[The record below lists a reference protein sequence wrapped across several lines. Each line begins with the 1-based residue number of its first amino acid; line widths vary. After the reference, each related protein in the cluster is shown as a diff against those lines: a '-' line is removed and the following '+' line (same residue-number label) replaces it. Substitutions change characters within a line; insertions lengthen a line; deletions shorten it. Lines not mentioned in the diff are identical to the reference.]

1 VALFLVIVWM
11 GPMACRPE
19 GISTHAVCLI
29 CSLLYRRTA
38 PIDFNPEAVGK
49 GDQASA
55 LVISLSN
62 AVTSWG
68 AGLAQAQEQSP
79 RLDTD
84 QLQLA
89 LEEIEQAVA
98 KAEAEIEKRAATRM
112 RAAKPRSGERQS
124 LPRALVSADQR
135 RRRPVPVI
143 TSMRRMSA
151 ALGSSVWS
159 SI

>member
-11 GPMACRPE
+11 GLP
-19 GISTHAVCLI
+19 
-29 CSLLYRRTA
+29 RTYGLSA
-38 PIDFNPEAVGK
+38 GGDFDARG
-49 GDQASA
+49 
-55 LVISLSN
+55 LSN
-62 AVTSWG
+62 LLS
-68 AGLAQAQEQSP
+68 
-79 RLDTD
+79 
-84 QLQLA
+84 
-89 LEEIEQAVA
+89 
-98 KAEAEIEKRAATRM
+98 TRM